1 MYICIIKQERPGVF
15 PENRE
20 RNNMNTQSIY
30 NGLDYTTKEINRNF
44 KIKVNGIVNG
54 KKVNVLVGVS
64 GLTDTRN
71 LRRGWGRCC
80 CKSCAAQLREKNKPG
95 YNPERVAVNNA
106 RRKFWADCPEPE
118 HYPLSYD
125 GADFDQWGDCEFGIH
140 D

>member
-1 MYICIIKQERPGVF
+1 MGMIK
-15 PENRE
+15 
-20 RNNMNTQSIY
+20 RNCDNCGKEY
-30 NGLDYTTKEINRNF
+30 NA
-44 KIKVNGIVNG
+44 
-54 KKVNVLVGVS
+54 
-64 GLTDTRN
+64 DTRN

-125 GADFDQWGDCEFGIH
+125 GRISTNGGIVNLEYMIKKITP
-140 D
+140 DAMK

>member
-1 MYICIIKQERPGVF
+1 MQPLFPVSFFLVAYLNGCI
-15 PENRE
+15 
-20 RNNMNTQSIY
+20 M
-30 NGLDYTTKEINRNF
+30 EIW
-44 KIKVNGIVNG
+44 KDV
-54 KKVNVLVGVS
+54 
-64 GLTDTRN
+64 
-71 LRRGWGRCC
+71 
-80 CKSCAAQLREKNKPG
+80 PG